1 MLIGLTSFVN
11 SRKIDFCCTLVRV
24 RVSTKIKG
32 KNSCSHFFAFVHNY
46 LSTVG
51 WAYLRICLWESVWHR
66 CVLHLLNNNWN
77 DKKKDIKL
85 LFTNIIVIIF
95 QICALL
101 KTAFHGAF
109 LHRENFP
116 SHFKFKEYCPL
127 VFKQLRERFG
137 VDDSQYVVS
146 IVSWYCI
153 LSYYDLVPW

>member
-11 SRKIDFCCTLVRV
+11 SCKIDFCCTLVRVRVRV

-32 KNSCSHFFAFVHNY
+32 KNSCSHFFAFVQYY

-51 WAYLRICLWESVWHR
+51 WDYLRICLWESVWHS

-101 KTAFHGAF
+101 KTALIFMVLFSTEKIFQA
-109 LHRENFP
+109 
-116 SHFKFKEYCPL
+116 
-127 VFKQLRERFG
+127 
-137 VDDSQYVVS
+137 
-146 IVSWYCI
+146 I
-153 LSYYDLVPW
+153 LSSRNIVHWSSSS